1 MKNSFFL
8 FLVALLGGV
17 QGVFAQV
24 TNVNA
29 AQVGKNIVLT
39 YDLDRTADIS
49 VECSIDGGRT
59 YTTIRRVSG
68 DVGQMVNKGHNTITW
83 DVLAEQDN
91 LIGDKICFRVNATT
105 GRGTANGHEWVDL
118 GLSVKWATCNVG
130 ATKPESY
137 GYYYAWGEIFTKRN
151 YNWNTYK
158 WCNGSFDTQTKYC
171 TQSRYSYVTVDNKI
185 QLELADDAARVNWGG
200 QWRMPTDAEW
210 TELRT
215 KCTWTWTTR
224 NGVKGYMVKS
234 NINGNSIFLPAAG
247 YRNSNV
253 FGSVGYYGYYWS
265 SSLDPDYPFNS
276 WYMHFNLDG
285 VYRYNFNRYCG
296 LSVRPVLGE

>member
-1 MKNSFFL
+1 MKNRFFL
-8 FLVALLGGV
+8 FLVALLAGV

-24 TNVNA
+24 TNVDA
-29 AQVGKNIVLT
+29 AQVGKNILIT

-59 YTTIRRVSG
+59 YKPLYRVSG
-68 DVGQMVNKGHNTITW
+68 AVGKSVQAGNNTITW

-91 LIGDKICFRVNATT
+91 LIGDKICFRVNTTT

-137 GYYYAWGEIFTKRN
+137 GYYYAWGETSTKRT
-151 YNWNTYK
+151 YNWLTYK
-158 WCNGSFDTQTKYC
+158 WCSGSWSTQTKYC
-171 TQSRYSYVTVDNKI
+171 TKSNYGRVDNKTT
-185 QLELADDAARVNWGG
+185 LDLADDAARVNWGG
-200 QWRMPTDAEW
+200 AWRMPTDAEW

-224 NGVKGYMVKS
+224 NGVKGYTVKS
-234 NINGNSIFLPAAG
+234 RINGNSIFLPAAG
-247 YRNSNV
+247 LRSKDDLRYA
-253 FGSVGYYGYYWS
+253 GYSGYYWS
-265 SSLDPDYPFNS
+265 SSLGTDSPYFAWNVGFDS
-276 WYMHFNLDG
+276 DG
-285 VYRYNFNRYCG
+285 VDRFDIVRCCG
-296 LSVRPVLGE
+296 QSVRPVL

>member
-1 MKNSFFL
+1 MKNRFFL
-8 FLVALLGGV
+8 FLVALLASV

-24 TNVNA
+24 TNVDA
-29 AQVGKNIVLT
+29 AQVGKNILIT

-49 VECSIDGGRT
+49 VECSTDGGRT
-59 YTTIRRVSG
+59 YKPLYHVSG
-68 DVGQMVNKGHNTITW
+68 AVGKSVQAGNNTITW

-130 ATKPESY
+130 ATKPEEY
-137 GYYYAWGEIFTKRN
+137 GNYYAWGEIFTKRT

-158 WCNGSFDTQTKYC
+158 WCNGSWNTQTKYC
-171 TQSRYSYVTVDNKI
+171 TQSSRGTVDNKTVLD
-185 QLELADDAARVNWGG
+185 LEDDAARANWDGA
-200 QWRMPTDAEW
+200 WRMPTDAEW

-224 NGVKGYMVKS
+224 NGVKGYTVTS
-234 NINGNSIFLPAAG
+234 NINGNFIFLPAAG
-247 YRNSNV
+247 YRSCDGLYNA
-253 FGSVGYYGYYWS
+253 GYYGTYWS
-265 SSLDPDYPFNS
+265 CSLYTDYPNNAWEVYFGS
-276 WYMHFNLDG
+276 GD
-285 VYRYNFNRYCG
+285 VYRDGSYRYFG
-296 LSVRPVLGE
+296 RSVRPVL